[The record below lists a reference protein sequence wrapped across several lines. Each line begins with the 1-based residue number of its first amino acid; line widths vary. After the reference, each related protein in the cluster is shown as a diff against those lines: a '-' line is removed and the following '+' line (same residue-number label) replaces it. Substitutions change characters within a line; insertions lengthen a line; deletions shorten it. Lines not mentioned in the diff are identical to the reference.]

1 MSLNI
6 PPARRVTPPPL
17 PDLLSAASTR
27 SPLPRT
33 RAKISQG
40 CYEGAGGSSAS
51 GSSGNGN
58 SRNSSN
64 VSSCSLDAMSSS
76 SDDDIWGCNGR
87 CKALHVP
94 LQQSRTSFTTNQHT
108 PTHHPIEHLTLL
120 TLLSCLSP
128 SLQALCRSGRRCTRP
143 CTAWGDLL
151 CPLHAAASPPHKTP
165 SKQRRRRR
173 SQVKHHFVS
182 IIELTLSSAA

>member
-33 RAKISQG
+33 RAKIAQG

-64 VSSCSLDAMSSS
+64 VSSCSLDAMSYS

-87 CKALHVP
+87 CKALHFP
-94 LQQSRTSFTTNQHT
+94 LQQSRTSFATNQHP
-108 PTHHPIEHLTLL
+108 PTHHPIEHSI
-120 TLLSCLSP
+120 LLSCLSL
-128 SLQALCRSGRRCTRP
+128 SCRRCAAQAVDARALAPRWATSSARCMP
-143 CTAWGDLL
+143 PLPLL
-151 CPLHAAASPPHKTP
+151 T
-165 SKQRRRRR
+165 RR
-173 SQVKHHFVS
+173 SP
-182 IIELTLSSAA
+182 SSGGGGAVR

>member
-33 RAKISQG
+33 RSKISQG

-76 SDDDIWGCNGR
+76 SDDDIWGYNGR
-87 CKALHVP
+87 CKALHFP
-94 LQQSRTSFTTNQHT
+94 LQQSCTSFTTNQH
-108 PTHHPIEHLTLL
+108 PHSIIIP
-120 TLLSCLSP
+120 SCIQFAYPASHSAAGSVSLWP
-128 SLQALCRSGRRCTRP
+128 SMQA
-143 CTAWGDLL
+143 
-151 CPLHAAASPPHKTP
+151 PLHRVVRPPLPAACRRFPSSQDSFQAAA
-165 SKQRRRRR
+165 
-173 SQVKHHFVS
+173 
-182 IIELTLSSAA
+182 AAAQSGESFACFDY